1 MVQHTIEVHL
11 VGRQAGIILSRVRRA
26 VVQLRVVAVA
36 MLGVAT
42 AHGDILQFD
51 SRADWNTWS
60 IPQGALKISAD
71 GSISLSRADKNI
83 NAVANAR
90 DFNHIMKGPRDPVPG
105 GIRVVGSG
113 LASADNVIDG
123 REDTWWEPSQDDLL
137 DFWWIEVDLG
147 RMVLA
152 QKIKLTFPDTLDVE
166 PFRSFSVYGNDG
178 VRATAAKDIFR
189 CTRVGRTKEPNRD
202 RTVEYTLETVERA
215 DATGEY
221 LTTGDTLDFA
231 MVQYVR
237 FVAEE
242 FQPGAALAEIEV
254 TAIGD
259 NVVLGSVERG
269 GGVRGGTNLSNLRA
283 LVDGDRNSVW
293 TISSTGEWEAQGHW
307 FELDVG
313 VAYWV
318 DRAFVNIR
326 QHRGGFSFKL
336 VTSGGERST
345 GLTADR
351 IRSGFDFQDLTL
363 IDNAVS
369 PVRFSFDMRFPP
381 RKVRYAFWHSSAS
394 VPRQIATST
403 EVMLFGEGY
412 VAEVQMVSDFIDLG
426 GASSI
431 RRLTWNADLPPG
443 TFVEIRSQTGDTF
456 FIERKFFSKN
466 GIEISE
472 AQWNKLPKSQK
483 QEVVEI
489 QRPGSDWS
497 GWSQVYDFPGEMF
510 LSPSPRRYAQLQ
522 VKLGNDNPDVSP
534 LLRDISLHFDDALI
548 SGGVIS
554 RIFPRQVGFDSLQVF
569 TYVLKPTFRFG
580 DQGFDRV
587 LILVPSPVDEVTL
600 RVGGAVVSPRSVTM
614 VGDSLRVDLPERVQG
629 DSVEVEFQTRVQA
642 NATLFD
648 AWVSVAGEAL
658 QQGVRPE
665 EQHASTVFVPS
676 VATGGSLLRGVDVSS
691 LLTPN
696 GDGINDE
703 ASIRFVLAKVEAGVA
718 QVSIYDLSGR
728 QVRRVADGGS
738 GFEWYGRD
746 DGGQLLPPGA
756 YICRIALTADVGEQ
770 AVHRVISL
778 AY

>member
-1 MVQHTIEVHL
+1 MM
-11 VGRQAGIILSRVRRA
+11 GRQTGIILSRV
-26 VVQLRVVAVA
+26 VVVAL
-36 MLGVAT
+36 LGVAT
-42 AHGDILQFD
+42 AHGDVLQFD

-60 IPQGALKISAD
+60 IPQGALQMSAD
-71 GSISLSRADKNI
+71 GNISLSRSDKNI
-83 NAVANAR
+83 NAVAKAR
-90 DFNHIMKGPRDPVPG
+90 DFNHIVKSSREPIPG

-113 LASADNVIDG
+113 LASADNLIDG
-123 REDTWWEPSQDDLL
+123 RQDTWWEPSQDDLL

-166 PFRSFSVYGNDG
+166 PFRSFSVYVNDG
-178 VRATAAKDIFR
+178 VRATAARDVFR
-189 CTRVGRTKEPNRD
+189 FTRVGRTKEPNRE
-202 RTVEYTLETVERA
+202 RIVEYTLETVERA

-221 LTTGDTLDFA
+221 LATGDTLDFA

-254 TAIGD
+254 TAVGD

-269 GGVRGGTNLSNLRA
+269 GGVRGGTNLGNLLA
-283 LVDGDRNSVW
+283 LVDGDRNTIW

-307 FELDVG
+307 FEFDAG
-313 VAYWV
+313 VVYWV
-318 DRAFVNIR
+318 DRAFVNIS

-336 VTSGGERST
+336 VTSEGERST

-351 IRSGFDFQDLTL
+351 IRSGFDFLDLTL

-369 PVRFSFDMRFPP
+369 PVRFNFDMQFPP
-381 RKVRYAFWHSSAS
+381 RKVRYAFWHASAS
-394 VPRQIATST
+394 VPRQIGTIT
-403 EVMLFGEGY
+403 QFMLFGEGY
-412 VAEVQMVSDFIDLG
+412 VAEVEMVSDFIDLG
-426 GASSI
+426 GAASI
-431 RRLTWNADLPPG
+431 RRLTWDADLPPG

-456 FIERKFFSKN
+456 FIEQKFFSKN

-483 QEVVEI
+483 QEVLEI

-497 GWSQVYDFPGEMF
+497 GWSQVYDFPEEVF
-510 LSPSPRRYAQLQ
+510 LSPSPRRYVQLS
-522 VKLGNDNPDVSP
+522 VKLGNDDPEVTP
-534 LLRDISLHFDDALI
+534 LLRNIALHFDDALI
-548 SGGVIS
+548 SGGVTS
-554 RIFPRQVGFDSLQVF
+554 RIFPRQAGFDSLQAF

-587 LILVPSPVDEVTL
+587 QIQVPSPVGEVAV
-600 RVGGAVVSPRSVTM
+600 RVSGAEVAPLSVTM
-614 VGDSLRVDLPERVQG
+614 VGDSLQVDLPERIQR
-629 DSVEVEFQTRVQA
+629 DSVEVEFLARIQA
-642 NATLFD
+642 NATLFN
-648 AWVSVAGEAL
+648 AWVSVVGEEL

-676 VATGGSLLRGVDVSS
+676 VATGGSLIRGVEVSP
-691 LLTPN
+691 LFTPN

-703 ASIRFVLAKVEAGVA
+703 ASIRFVLAKVEAREA
-718 QVSIYDLSGR
+718 DVSIHDLSGR

-738 GFEWYGRD
+738 GHDWDGRD

-756 YICRIALTADVGEQ
+756 YICRIALSADVGEQ
-770 AVHRVISL
+770 TAHRVINL